1 MQPEPST
8 VINMAKD
15 PVKVSESDEKVLSEW
30 LFFIIFGIV
39 FVTLNQQIDE
49 YRIRYND
56 ATGCN
61 SSYLSTDPERFCNV
75 SFTIDRDMEAPI
87 YFYYELDNYFQNH
100 RVYLE
105 SRDDEQL
112 SGTYKNID
120 QLGSWKPVYSN
131 LNILGNK
138 TNDQKLYSIVDKTK
152 ALDLDKPAT
161 PCGLIARTVD
171 ILFLVIQNN

>member
-1 MQPEPST
+1 M
-8 VINMAKD
+8 
-15 PVKVSESDEKVLSEW
+15 
-30 LFFIIFGIV
+30 
-39 FVTLNQQIDE
+39 
-49 YRIRYND
+49 
-56 ATGCN
+56 
-61 SSYLSTDPERFCNV
+61 

-120 QLGSWKPVYSN
+120 QLGSCKPVYSN

-138 TNDQKLYSIVDKTK
+138 SNDQKLYSFVDKTK

-161 PCGLIARTVD
+161 PCGLIARTVFND
-171 ILFLVIQNN
+171 KYTLFSNTEQIAIDESNISWKYDRDSFKNTNKKSEQWLDHEDGINLIISIIL